1 MTEQVQIH
9 VNFNDYYQMNGNLNS
24 KIEDRISYVDVP
36 IDVSKFEKFMKWWNK
51 GGKLDGLDNSTLNE
65 YVEVIKSL
73 KLAFDEVFSDINCTI
88 SHPRYGSCNVQFGP
102 FTFYNNWTSEEFTEM
117 LKKIE
122 KTPNY
127 NSIIHDI
134 DRLAATELK
143 AKNENLSFS
152 IIPFVTISTDKKS
165 DIKKLQNSEIL
176 DKERKLYNKLFP
188 SYIKPILVGL
198 GGVLVSLIVGYA
210 AHILANP
217 DKYNQN
223 GGSKKRFSG
232 GNSIKELINNGIN
245 QTGLTEDQIKELNQ
259 ITTAEDLKNFIDKN
273 LQKLSKEEKEK
284 IKKELKNKLS
294 REQKKIINKDFPGF
308 DLKDDETVFGF
319 LGEKFLGGKQG
330 GKPLTKR
337 HRKKRQNKKRKSRK
351 SKK

>member
-9 VNFNDYYQMNGNLNS
+9 VDIKNYYYFQKLD
-24 KIEDRISYVDVP
+24 IEYRKSYVDVN
-36 IDVSKFEKFMKWWNK
+36 IDVEKFEKFMKWWNK
-51 GGKLDGLDNSTLNE
+51 GGNLNNSTLDE

-73 KLAFDEVFSDINCTI
+73 KSAFDKEFSDIICTI

-102 FTFYNNWTSEEFTEM
+102 FTFYNNWSLQEFSNM

-122 KTPNY
+122 KDPNY
-127 NSIIHDI
+127 NPRIHDI
-134 DRLAATELK
+134 DMLAATKLK
-143 AKNENLSFS
+143 ANIKNLSFS
-152 IIPFVTISTDKKS
+152 IIPFVTISTHKNS
-165 DIKKLQNSEIL
+165 DIQKLNNFEIL
-176 DKERKLYNKLFP
+176 DKEHKLYNKLFP

-217 DKYNQN
+217 DEYNQN
-223 GGSKKRFSG
+223 AGSKKRFSG
-232 GNSIKELINNGIN
+232 GNSIQELIAKIDK
-245 QTGLTEDQIKELNQ
+245 TSLTEDQIKKLNNINTAKELK
-259 ITTAEDLKNFIDKN
+259 DFIDKN
-273 LQKLSKEEKEK
+273 LQELSKEKNEE
-284 IKKELKNKLS
+284 IQKELKNKLS
-294 REQKKIINKDFPGF
+294 REQKNIINKDFPGF
-308 DLKDDETVFGF
+308 DLKYDESVTEIA
-319 LGEKFLGGKQG
+319 GESIFKFG